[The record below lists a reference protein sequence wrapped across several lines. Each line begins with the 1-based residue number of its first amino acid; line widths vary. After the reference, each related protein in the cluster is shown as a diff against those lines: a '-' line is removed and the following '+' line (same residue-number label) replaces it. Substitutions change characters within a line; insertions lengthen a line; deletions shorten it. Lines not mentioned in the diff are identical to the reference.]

1 MKTNILFAS
10 AASALLLAIS
20 STQGDSTGPRLEARL
35 EPSTGAIG
43 DVAQLP
49 DPGGMRRQYLG
60 TVSEINSTT
69 RLMVVQDDSLGIQTL
84 HADDR
89 TKISQGDK
97 SAHWSDIRVGMMVD
111 GTCVGA
117 PGNAYA
123 ETINIGR

>member
-1 MKTNILFAS
+1 MKTNLLFAS
-10 AASALLLAIS
+10 AAAALLLAIS
-20 STQGDSTGPRLEARL
+20 PTQGDSTGPQLEARL
-35 EPSTGAIG
+35 ERSGGGEAS
-43 DVAQLP
+43 QLP
-49 DPGGMRRQYLG
+49 DPGGMRRQYFG
-60 TVSEINSTT
+60 TVSEVNSTT

-89 TKISQGDK
+89 TKISQGDR